1 MDVTSASV
9 SALKMESP
17 VTTPVSEQCFSLRW
31 QKSYSF
37 LGDKNEGTRMAEA
50 SWHAV
55 YSAGLGWVGD
65 GWAID
70 QTRKDHLHIHICI
83 NMLIADSGIH
93 ACVHLYSVPRH
104 A

>member
-17 VTTPVSEQCFSLRW
+17 VTTPVSEQCFNLRW

-55 YSAGLGWVGD
+55 Y
-65 GWAID
+65 
-70 QTRKDHLHIHICI
+70 
-83 NMLIADSGIH
+83 
-93 ACVHLYSVPRH
+93 
-104 A
+104 